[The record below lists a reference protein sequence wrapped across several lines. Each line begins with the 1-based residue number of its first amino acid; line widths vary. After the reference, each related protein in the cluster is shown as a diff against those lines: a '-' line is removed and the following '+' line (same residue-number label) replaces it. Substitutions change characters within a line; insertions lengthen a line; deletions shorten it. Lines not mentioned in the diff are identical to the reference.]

1 MLARIFLALS
11 ALLWL
16 PYGLWCFAQ
25 PGFLA
30 EAASIAAS
38 SPTGSA
44 ELRAM
49 YGGLQ
54 AGLGALCVLGALRP
68 GLARPALLALAF
80 LGGGLGM
87 ARLAGAS
94 LDGAWSP
101 YTRMAL
107 ALEWTT
113 LALAVA
119 LLRRPGSAT
128 TRSIA

>member
-1 MLARIFLALS
+1 VLARVFLAVS

-16 PYGLWCFAQ
+16 PYGLFCLVQ
-25 PGFLA
+25 PGALA
-30 EAASIAAS
+30 GIAGVAAG

-54 AGLGALCVLGALRP
+54 AGLGALCAGGALRP

-80 LGGGLGM
+80 LGGGLGI
-87 ARLAGAS
+87 ARLAGAAI
-94 LDGAWSP
+94 DGAWSP
-101 YTRMAL
+101 YTRMGL

-119 LLRRPGSAT
+119 LLRRPGAAAAGSA
-128 TRSIA
+128 A